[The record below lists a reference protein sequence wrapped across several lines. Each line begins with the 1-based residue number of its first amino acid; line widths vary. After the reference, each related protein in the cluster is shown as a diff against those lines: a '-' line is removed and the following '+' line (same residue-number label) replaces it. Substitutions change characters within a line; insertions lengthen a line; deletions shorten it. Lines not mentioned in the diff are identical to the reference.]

1 MAAKHNTD
9 RLRAKRAG
17 SLRADPRLDVES
29 VERVAENPVEGP
41 RSDVLS
47 ARAIN
52 EAVGTQA
59 DEREAAAHADA
70 ATIEHAAD
78 SGGAAVAQTSLGEFG
93 RGLFG
98 GSDVVQ
104 LAQAGGGAVA
114 DTSASAP
121 AAAGGFSPGLGTLFG
136 LLGAAGLAGSGSGG
150 GGLAG
155 GASAGAA
162 PKPLVTASIEVING
176 YVAGAKVWQDTNN
189 NGKIDAG
196 EPIGW
201 WDKNGNG
208 KLDAGEQETSAE
220 GRITLQLDPQGG
232 PVRTLGGTDLSTG
245 KPVTNSFAAPARGTV
260 ISPITT
266 VIQAA
271 IASGESLTD
280 AVNTVKRAFGL
291 DAGADL
297 LTLDPVESSL
307 GTGAASDQAIKVKA
321 AAVQISNA
329 MDLGASL
336 LAGAGSGADNSALVA
351 ASLAKAIMS
360 GGGASVNLASAN
372 TLSSVLTDAVSASGL
387 SGTARDKAQG
397 ALATTAFLAANANA
411 IVAEAVN
418 APDHKEA
425 LTVIG
430 RAQRVAQVEASE
442 ALSAAIQSGGAM
454 ATVASGFSGSAFATK
469 ASQITD
475 GVIAPGVSMVSVDVL
490 PTTVAA
496 PTGSGI
502 TVEATPLRASI
513 TPIGSTAL
521 AGLTAG
527 GSGKFSV
534 SFSSAPT
541 AFDAS
546 KIEIGAGLTI
556 GGIEKLTNTRYVV
569 TVNAGAGQIGERTV
583 KLAAGWAG
591 QGSTGDEVTVKV
603 NPPFA
608 GMQFSESS
616 ARVLGF
622 EGASAD
628 IVKLSDGNSV
638 MRFTKP
644 LTAKPYAGATLALN
658 VADALGT
665 IDVSASD
672 SKLGMWVY
680 APQANLPIRL
690 QLASS
695 DAGLVPRYTQAG
707 QPLISDDRKFVETE
721 TRTIKAGWQWMEF
734 DFGKPVDRWV
744 GVYETAIKVALD
756 PAVRYDKVSVF
767 PDFNATPTGATF
779 YFDGLTRGGTAP
791 GVPVEPPGKFS
802 SLDFQG
808 AAASYRQLGFGG
820 ASGSLVA
827 DPENADNTVVK
838 VVKSANAETWA
849 GVTLTSLPG
858 DAAAVP
864 SIPFSAGTVMTA
876 AVYSPAAGT
885 KVRMKVEN
893 SADPTVSVET
903 ESVTK
908 YAGWET
914 VRFDFANP
922 VNGTAPLDA
931 AKTYDKLNV
940 FFDFGVAGS
949 NGRSYYIDDIR
960 FLGAAARAPGNPIPA
975 GYSLVFEDAF
985 DVAGKTAP
993 NPAVW
998 KYDLGDGSKK
1008 NIPGWGNGEQ
1018 QYYTADPDN
1027 VWVENGSLHIV
1038 AKANDTATNTADR
1051 IVNGAVV
1058 PFTSGITS
1066 ARLTTQGWNVSP
1078 YGYVEVRAK
1087 LPAEQGAWPAIWM
1100 LGSQNNWPKSGE
1112 IDIVEWSGRYF
1123 NDSTAQAALHFEKDF
1138 GNTQTKAST
1147 SLSSSVERFHTYQL
1161 WWSPTEIRIGVD
1173 GDAESAYFRYTKQA
1187 DFDVSRWPFDAPF
1200 YLLMNVAVGGTLGG
1214 DGFAQAL
1221 AQAPYEMQVD
1231 YVRVYQGASSGGS
1244 SGSSNALLVSFETS
1258 DTSGYAVGTGADF
1271 GGAASS
1277 VVSDG
1282 PAGSNGRV
1290 AKVVKGQGA
1299 ETWAGTTLLALSGKE
1314 VISAGNET
1322 VTMKVYAPAAGIPV
1336 MLKVENGANS
1346 SQFIE
1351 KTVNTTQAGAW
1362 ETLSFNFAG
1371 ANHTPDYTKAS
1382 VFFDFGTGG
1391 TGKTFYLDDVSLGGA
1406 APSATYTA
1414 PSNLKVSFETSDTSG
1429 YTLGT
1434 GADFGGAASSLVSD
1448 GPAGSSGKVAKV
1460 VKGQGAET
1468 WAGTTFLALS
1478 GKEVIASGA
1487 ETVTLR
1493 VQSPQAG
1500 TAVMLKLENG
1510 ANGSQFVEKQM
1521 T

>member
-1 MAAKHNTD
+1 MAAKPNTD
-9 RLRAKRAG
+9 RIRTKRAA
-17 SLRADPRLDVES
+17 LRRADPRLELES
-29 VERVAENPVEGP
+29 VELAAENPGERLGSDLLPARGLVEAG
-41 RSDVLS
+41 RGS
-47 ARAIN
+47 
-52 EAVGTQA
+52 A
-59 DEREAAAHADA
+59 DEREVPAQADA
-70 ATIEHAAD
+70 MVIEQSAD
-78 SGGAAVAQTSLGEFG
+78 SAASVVAQTSLGEFG
-93 RGLFG
+93 RGLFNG
-98 GSDVVQ
+98 ADVMQ
-104 LAQAGGGAVA
+104 FAQAAGGAVA
-114 DTSASAP
+114 DTAASAP
-121 AAAGGFSPGLGTLFG
+121 AAAGGFSPGLGSLFG
-136 LLGAAGLAGSGSGG
+136 VLGAIGLAGSGSGG

-162 PKPLVTASIEVING
+162 PKPVVTASIEVING

-220 GRITLQLDPQGG
+220 GRITLELDPQGG
-232 PVRTLGGTDLSTG
+232 PVRTQGGTDLSTG

-271 IASGESLTD
+271 VASGESLSD

-297 LTLDPVESSL
+297 LTLDPVETSL
-307 GTGAASDQAIKVKA
+307 GTGAASAQAIRVKA

-336 LAGAGSGADNSALVA
+336 LAGAGSSADNSAIVA

-372 TLSSVLTDAVSASGL
+372 TLNGVLTDAVSASGL
-387 SGTARDKAQG
+387 SAAARDKAQG
-397 ALATTAFLAANANA
+397 GLATTAFLAANANA
-411 IVAEAVN
+411 VVAEAVN
-418 APDHKEA
+418 APDPREA
-425 LTVIG
+425 LTLIG

-454 ATVASGFSGSAFATK
+454 STLAAGFSGAAFAAK
-469 ASQITD
+469 ASSITD
-475 GVIAPGVSMVSVDVL
+475 GVIAPGVAMVNVDVL

-496 PTGSGI
+496 PAGSGI
-502 TVEATPLRASI
+502 TVAAAPLLASI
-513 TPIGSTAL
+513 TPIGSTAV

-534 SFSSAPT
+534 AFSSAPT
-541 AFDAS
+541 AMDAS
-546 KIEIGAGLTI
+546 KIELGSGLSI
-556 GGIEKLTNTRYVV
+556 GGIEKLTNTRYLV
-569 TVNAGAGQIGERTV
+569 TVNAAAGQVGERTV

-603 NPPFA
+603 NPPFT

-616 ARVLGF
+616 ARVLAF
-622 EGASAD
+622 EGAAAD
-628 IVKLSDGNSV
+628 IVKLSDGNAV

-644 LTAKPYAGATLALN
+644 LSAKPYAGATLALN

-665 IDVSASD
+665 IDITPTDA
-672 SKLGMWVY
+672 KLGMWVF
-680 APQANLPIRL
+680 APQANLPIRV

-695 DAGLVPRYTQAG
+695 DAGLVPRYTLSG

-721 TRTIKAGWQWMEF
+721 SRTVKAGWQWMEF

-756 PAVRYDKVSVF
+756 PAVRYDKLSVF

-779 YFDGLTRGGTAP
+779 YFDGLTRGGSAP
-791 GVPVEPPGKFS
+791 AAPVEPPGKFS

-808 AAASYRQLGFGG
+808 AASSYRQLGFGG
-820 ASGSLVA
+820 ADGSLVA
-827 DPENADNTVVK
+827 DPENAANTVVK
-838 VVKSANAETWA
+838 VVKASDAQTWA
-849 GVTLTSLPG
+849 GVTLASLPG

-864 SIPFSAGTVMTA
+864 TIPFAAGTVMTA

-885 KVRMKVEN
+885 KVRIKVEN

-908 YAGWET
+908 FAGWET

-922 VNGTAPLDA
+922 VSGTAPLDA

-940 FFDFGVAGS
+940 FFDFSVAGS

-960 FLGAAARAPGNPIPA
+960 FVGAGAPAPGNPVPA
-975 GYSLVFEDAF
+975 GYSLVFEDTF

-1008 NIPGWGNGEQ
+1008 GIPGWGNGEQ

-1051 IVNGAVV
+1051 VVNGAVV

-1066 ARLTTQGWNVSP
+1066 ARLTTEGWNVSP
-1078 YGYVEVRAK
+1078 YGYIEVRAK

-1100 LGSQNNWPKSGE
+1100 LGAQNNWPKSGE

-1123 NDSTAQAALHFEKDF
+1123 NDSTVQAALHYEKDF

-1147 SLSSSVERFHTYQL
+1147 SLASSVERFHTYQL
-1161 WWSPTEIRIGVD
+1161 WWSPTEIRVGVD
-1173 GDAESAYFRYTKQA
+1173 GDAESAYFRYTKKA
-1187 DFDVSRWPFDAPF
+1187 DFDVSRWPFDSPF

-1231 YVRVYQGASSGGS
+1231 YVRVYQGASSGGGS
-1244 SGSSNALLVSFETS
+1244 NSSNALLVSFET
-1258 DTSGYAVGTGADF
+1258 G
-1271 GGAASS
+1271 
-1277 VVSDG
+1277 
-1282 PAGSNGRV
+1282 
-1290 AKVVKGQGA
+1290 
-1299 ETWAGTTLLALSGKE
+1299 
-1314 VISAGNET
+1314 
-1322 VTMKVYAPAAGIPV
+1322 
-1336 MLKVENGANS
+1336 
-1346 SQFIE
+1346 
-1351 KTVNTTQAGAW
+1351 
-1362 ETLSFNFAG
+1362 
-1371 ANHTPDYTKAS
+1371 
-1382 VFFDFGTGG
+1382 
-1391 TGKTFYLDDVSLGGA
+1391 
-1406 APSATYTA
+1406 
-1414 PSNLKVSFETSDTSG
+1414 DTSG
-1429 YTLGT
+1429 YTVGA
-1434 GADFGGAASSLVSD
+1434 GADFG
-1448 GPAGSSGKVAKV
+1448 
-1460 VKGQGAET
+1460 
-1468 WAGTTFLALS
+1468 
-1478 GKEVIASGA
+1478 
-1487 ETVTLR
+1487 
-1493 VQSPQAG
+1493 
-1500 TAVMLKLENG
+1500 
-1510 ANGSQFVEKQM
+1510 
-1521 T
+1521 